1 MNYSPT
7 PTRTRTIIY
16 SLVILIGLLCA
27 MPNILPGSVS
37 KQFPDWYRNATL
49 TLGLDLRGG
58 SHLLFEMD
66 RNELLLAQNEVTANK
81 LNAELRREGFAIER
95 PVVRADS
102 IRIVPKIAP
111 KTVPEKEPRDT
122 QQIAR
127 LHTLIWQAID
137 SETGL
142 APYSLRDAD
151 GAIVL
156 EVKPFYREAIIA
168 DAIERSLEILRKR
181 LNESGLVE
189 PSITRQGDSGIL
201 VQLPGVDNPQQIR
214 QLLGTTA
221 KLTFH
226 WSAGSAHS
234 GDADV
239 MSLKDESG
247 SLMRLER
254 QVALEGKH
262 ISDAQLGFSE
272 NAGQPVVNF
281 RLDTEGARKFGEM
294 TRHNIGRPL
303 AIVLDDRIITAPVI
317 RGVISGG
324 SGEISGSFTSQEAS
338 DLALLLRAGALPA
351 KLDVIEERTV
361 GPDLGRDA
369 IQMGIATGI
378 GGALLVFAFMMVA
391 YGSWGLIACFAL
403 AINISLLLG
412 VLTLLGA
419 TLTLPGIAGIILTI
433 GMAVDANILI
443 NERIREETRKGSSAQ
458 AALSEGFDRAYATIL
473 DSNLTTLIAVSLL
486 FMFGSGPVR
495 GFAVTI
501 AIGLVTSM
509 FTAVAVTRQIMAW
522 RVRGKRRRTLV
533 IGGLQSKLPDTST
546 INFMRGRKFGLIGS
560 AALSIASVLLFFAPG
575 LHYGVDFTGGTAVE
589 IQAPNS
595 SAEQLRAAL
604 QPTTLAGAS
613 IVEFD
618 DAGHFL
624 VRLPTTDTAA
634 LTSDVASGEGV
645 ELLKQAVT
653 QSLPDASFP
662 RVEMVGPKI
671 SGQFAEN
678 TVLAIL
684 LAGAGLLSYLWI
696 RFESHFALAA
706 TLTIALDLTKTIGF
720 IALTGIEFNLS
731 AVAALLAL
739 IGYSINDKVVVFDR
753 IRENLRL
760 DPTAQLLPLLND
772 SINATLTR
780 TVCTSLTSFLAL
792 LPMAIAGGN
801 AVSSFAVPM
810 LFGIVIGTSSSI
822 LIAAP
827 IVYLLGQRRLQ
838 KGLAQLRPSR
848 AEADKELQM
857 LP

>member
-1 MNYSPT
+1 MNRSPSQK
-7 PTRTRTIIY
+7 RGIVY
-16 SLVILIGLLCA
+16 VLVIVLGLLCA
-27 MPNILPGSVS
+27 LPNILPATVS
-37 KQFPDWYRNATL
+37 KHLPGWYQNTTL

-58 SHLLFEMD
+58 SHLLFEID
-66 RNELLLAQNEVTANK
+66 TQGLLLSHNEMVAGN
-81 LNAELRREGFAIER
+81 LNTELRRNRVAIDK
-95 PVVRADS
+95 PQVSADTITITPKDALQLAAVRKLAWDS
-102 IRIVPKIAP
+102 ISS
-111 KTVPEKEPRDT
+111 D
-122 QQIAR
+122 
-127 LHTLIWQAID
+127 
-137 SETGL
+137 TGL
-142 APYSLRDAD
+142 APYSLHEKSGAVELETKAFHKDA
-151 GAIVL
+151 L
-156 EVKPFYREAIIA
+156 IA

-189 PSITRQGDSGIL
+189 PSITLQGESGIL

-214 QLLGTTA
+214 ELLGTTA

-226 WSAGSAHS
+226 WQAKGSLPDGIDHFT
-234 GDADV
+234 
-239 MSLKDESG
+239 LKDDSG
-247 SLMRLER
+247 SMMRLER
-254 QVALEGKH
+254 EVALEGKH
-262 ISDAQLGFSE
+262 ISDAQLGF
-272 NAGQPVVNF
+272 NNDYGQPVVTF
-281 RLDTEGARKFGEM
+281 RLDNEGARKFGTM
-294 TRHNIGRPL
+294 TRDNIGRPL
-303 AIVLDDRIITAPVI
+303 AIVLDGRIITAPVI

-324 SGEISGSFTSQEAS
+324 SGEISGSFSTQEAT

-351 KLDVIEERTV
+351 KLDVVEERTV
-361 GPDLGRDA
+361 GPELGRDA
-369 IQMGIATGI
+369 IQMGLTTGI
-378 GGALLVFAFMMVA
+378 AGALLVFAFMLLA
-391 YGSWGLIACFAL
+391 YGSWGLIACIAL
-403 AINISLLLG
+403 GINISLLIG

-443 NERIREETRKGSSAQ
+443 NERIREESRKGVSAQ
-458 AALSEGFDRAYATIL
+458 AAMRQGFERAFATIL

-501 AIGLVTSM
+501 AVGLLTSL
-509 FTAVAVTRQIMAW
+509 FTAVAVTRQIMGW
-522 RVRGKRRRTLV
+522 HVRGKRRQALKP
-533 IGGLQSKLPDTST
+533 GGLQSRIPDVTA
-546 INFMRGRKFGLIGS
+546 INFMRGRRLGLIGS
-560 AALSIASVLLFFAPG
+560 ALLSIASIALFFSPG
-575 LHYGVDFTGGTAVE
+575 LHYGVDFSGGTAVE

-595 SAEQLRAAL
+595 STEQVRAAL
-604 QPTTLAGAS
+604 QDTPLAASS

-618 DAGHFL
+618 ETGQYL
-624 VRLPTTDTAA
+624 VRLPSNNLAE
-634 LTSDVASGEGV
+634 LKHEVASGSSV
-645 ELLKQAVT
+645 ELLKQSVK
-653 QSLPDASFP
+653 QVLPDASFP

-678 TVLAIL
+678 TILAIL

-720 IALTGIEFNLS
+720 LALTGIEFNLS

-760 DPTAQLLPLLND
+760 NPDCPLLTVLND

-780 TVCTSLTSFLAL
+780 TIFTSLTSFLAL
-792 LPMAIAGGN
+792 LPMAVAGGS
-801 AVSSFAVPM
+801 AVTSFALPM

-838 KGLAQLRPSR
+838 KGLKQLQPSR
-848 AEADKELQM
+848 EETDKELQL